1 MDARLNGF
9 PFPLALLDKEHKK
22 DISSVEPCALL
33 FKSLIHLHILYN
45 VVEQI
50 AYKYYFCT
58 IEYCS
63 FPINNIHS
71 YTKSTSSPLPF
82 LGLYSFCIKFIENNN
97 KLLYTFNKHST
108 HSKIMLKTQ
117 RSIPMSLCFSLYKKT
132 QITTTQVFFLYIY
145 Y

>member
-9 PFPLALLDKEHKK
+9 PFPLALLDKEHKR
-22 DISSVEPCALL
+22 DISSLEPCALL

-82 LGLYSFCIKFIENNN
+82 LGLYSFYIKFIENNN

-108 HSKIMLKTQ
+108 HPKIMLKTQ
-117 RSIPMSLCFSLYKKT
+117 CSFPCHCVFLYTKKPRSIRPRFELK
-132 QITTTQVFFLYIY
+132 
-145 Y
+145 